1 MQNWLYYCNLS
12 VFPDP
17 DRFLPERWFKE
28 TPKIKSSFISFS
40 LAGAL
45 LGYKFRVTEEIKDW
59 EMEIED
65 RFNIAPYGRRLM
77 LSALLTD

>member
-12 VFPDP
+12 VFLDP

-28 TPKIKSSFISFS
+28 TPKIKSSFISKIMHIG
-40 LAGAL
+40 LR
-45 LGYKFRVTEEIKDW
+45 FRVIEEIKDW

-65 RFNIAPYGRRLM
+65 RFNIALYGRRLM